1 VTKLRAAGP
10 EDAAPIAE
18 LNVRSWQVS
27 YRGVFPDE
35 FLDEMKTREPQV
47 RWLTEV
53 LAEGSSFRT
62 TVAVESSVVV
72 GFAILGPVR
81 DSDLDAST
89 VQELYSLYVEPDR
102 VGTGLGR
109 LLMDDALSYLR
120 SGPWTA
126 ATLWTL
132 RDVPQTTRFY
142 EAAGWS
148 HDGTDKT
155 EEIPEGNPVVQVRYR
170 IDLRS

>member
-1 VTKLRAAGP
+1 VTKLRPAGP
-10 EDAAPIAE
+10 EDAAPIAG

-27 YRGVFPDE
+27 YGGVFPDE
-35 FLDEMKTREPQV
+35 FLDEMKTRETQV

-53 LAEGSSFRT
+53 LVEGSSFRT
-62 TVAVESSVVV
+62 TVAVESGKVV

-89 VQELYSLYVEPDR
+89 AHELYSLYVEPDR
-102 VGTGLGR
+102 IGTGIGR
-109 LLMDDALSYLR
+109 LLMDDALRYLR

-126 ATLWTL
+126 AVLWML
-132 RDVPQTTRFY
+132 RDVTPTRRFY

-148 HDGTDKT
+148 FDGTDKT
-155 EEIPEGNPVVQVRYR
+155 EEIPDGNPVVQVRYR